1 MIVKKVIVGLVLSMF
16 VWQGLADAA
25 SISTRVRILESKVA
39 KQNKVIRDSSETQ
52 KESAVKVD
60 RGLAKIQALEK
71 KLSKFIDEE
80 KSPHKKAERSDKR
93 YAYP

>member
-1 MIVKKVIVGLVLSMF
+1 MKIKKVLVGLLLSLFM
-16 VWQGLADAA
+16 WQSVADAA

-39 KQNKVIRDSSETQ
+39 KQNKVIKDSAESQ
-52 KESAVKVD
+52 KDNALKVD

-71 KLSKFIDEE
+71 KLSGLLKDQN
-80 KSPHKKAERSDKR
+80 SPKKAERRDKR